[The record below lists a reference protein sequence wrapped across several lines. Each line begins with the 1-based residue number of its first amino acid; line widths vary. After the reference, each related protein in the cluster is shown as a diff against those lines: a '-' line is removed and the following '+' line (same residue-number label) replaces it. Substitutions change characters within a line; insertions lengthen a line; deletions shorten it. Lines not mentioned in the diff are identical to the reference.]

1 MGVHIRCDLLIL
13 TVIIFLIIFPI
24 IIILI
29 GIDFALATTGF
40 EIFSNLRNHGK
51 RVVKLLFK
59 ICILIFK
66 LTASQL
72 QVVNFITSL

>member
-13 TVIIFLIIFPI
+13 SVVIFFVVVLPLIIIF
-24 IIILI
+24 I

-40 EIFSNLRNHGK
+40 KIFPNLRNHGK

-59 ICILIFK
+59 VSILIF
-66 LTASQL
+66 
-72 QVVNFITSL
+72 